1 MFLLPVRHVLLPVVD
16 GACVPIV
23 GGASLCLIHSVVFS
37 CWGLSA
43 CFLTCLQANG
53 WNVQSHSPCAAALQD
68 MEAKMG
74 PINPYNILGKC
85 FQPPSSSRSTP
96 HTPADLAVPATAG
109 SSSIGADHRLLRLS
123 RRLQQQQQHGQQ
135 QQETTGLQL
144 ASAVGTGRLRAAQ
157 QLRHAVTCADRQYAA
172 VYYNSPEVRAAIH
185 AAASLPF
192 GR

>member
-1 MFLLPVRHVLLPVVD
+1 MFFSWASRH
-16 GACVPIV
+16 I
-23 GGASLCLIHSVVFS
+23 
-37 CWGLSA
+37 
-43 CFLTCLQANG
+43 LTSLQANG
-53 WNVQSHSPCAAALQD
+53 WNVQSHSPCAAALRD

-85 FQPPSSSRSTP
+85 FQPPSSRSTP
-96 HTPADLAVPATAG
+96 YAPAGLTAPATPAAG
-109 SSSIGADHRLLRLS
+109 SSIAVDHRLQRPS

-135 QQETTGLQL
+135 QQQDQTTGSEL

-157 QLRHAVTCADRQYAA
+157 QLRHAVSCADRRWAS